1 MLSFH
6 EPETIATIFSDKVFC
21 YFGSWAGGRS
31 GNGAF
36 SVESIN
42 AKLCTHIAYSF
53 IGLNTDGSVKLLD
66 SGSNCSLTVITT
78 FYY

>member
-66 SGSNCSLTVITT
+66 SGSN
-78 FYY
+78 

>member
-1 MLSFH
+1 LFL
-6 EPETIATIFSDKVFC
+6 DKVFC
-21 YFGSWAGGRS
+21 YFGSWAGGRA

-42 AKLCTHIAYSF
+42 ANLCTHIAYSF

-66 SGSNCSLTVITT
+66 SGSNLFVNEEAIF
-78 FYY
+78 FY